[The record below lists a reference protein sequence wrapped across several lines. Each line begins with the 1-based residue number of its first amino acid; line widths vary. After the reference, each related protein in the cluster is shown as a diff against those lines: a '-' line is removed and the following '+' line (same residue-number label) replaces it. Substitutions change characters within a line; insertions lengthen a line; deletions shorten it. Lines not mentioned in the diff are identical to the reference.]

1 LKIQEITHKKIKK
14 KNKRKTRFKKFMI
27 FFYVIHC
34 FNGFCIYGRSH
45 ISQMALQKKAKQQKE
60 MTFQDMYNNQGL
72 FDEDEDDDGDWEP
85 PQVQRTSQMALQR
98 KAKQQKEMTFQDMY
112 NNQGLFDE
120 DDDDDG
126 DWEPAQE
133 HVETVKWFCTN
144 CTMVN
149 LDDVTRCDVCLC
161 FYASFL
167 ILFLSLFYFIF
178 CYR

>member
-1 LKIQEITHKKIKK
+1 
-14 KNKRKTRFKKFMI
+14 
-27 FFYVIHC
+27 
-34 FNGFCIYGRSH
+34 
-45 ISQMALQKKAKQQKE
+45 MALQRKAKQQKE

-72 FDEDEDDDGDWEP
+72 FDEDDDDDGDWEP
-85 PQVQRTSQMALQR
+85 AQEQHTSQMALQN

-149 LDDVTRCDVCLC
+149 LDDVTHCDVCL
-161 FYASFL
+161 FFFLDIFL
-167 ILFLSLFYFIF
+167 IFI
-178 CYR
+178 